1 MDATQNP
8 PRNGEGATAGAVTQV
23 KLGGG
28 AEARRACHRTVG
40 ARPANIRT
48 ARHLRRTMTLPEV
61 LLWQQLRGRGDGL
74 RFRRQY
80 PCQGYVIDFACLE
93 RRLAIEVDGE
103 AHSFGDRP
111 VRDARRDAV
120 MAEAGYATLRI
131 AARDVLGNLEGVL
144 THILST
150 CAGRPLHHPRLRG
163 DGPPPRSGEDF

>member
-1 MDATQNP
+1 MENP

-48 ARHLRRTMTLPEV
+48 ARQFRREMSLPEV
-61 LLWQQLRGRGDGL
+61 LLWQQLRGRPEGL

-93 RRLAIEVDGE
+93 RRLAIEIDGLS
-103 AHSFGDRP
+103 HSMGNRP
-111 VRDARRDAV
+111 ERDVRRDAV
-120 MAEAGYATLRI
+120 MAEAGYDTLRI
-131 AARDVLGNLEGVL
+131 AARDVLKDLNSAV
-144 THILST
+144 THILTT

-163 DGPPPRSGEDF
+163 DGPPPRSGEE